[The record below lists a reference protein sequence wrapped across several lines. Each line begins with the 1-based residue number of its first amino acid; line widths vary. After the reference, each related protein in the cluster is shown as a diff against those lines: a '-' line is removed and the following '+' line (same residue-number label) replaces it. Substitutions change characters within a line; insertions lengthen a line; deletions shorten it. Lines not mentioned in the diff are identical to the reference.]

1 MIFIL
6 ETFCIKTV
14 AKINENIN
22 IILKSAQEES
32 LVKKLIDTDEQ
43 EDDDE
48 NGLLAD
54 KYIVL
59 I

>member
-6 ETFCIKTV
+6 ETFSNKTV